1 MSLHNQSYLV
11 SSHQADMR
19 RHATEHRL
27 AAKERTIRVE
37 TNADD
42 APTGLPAPTA
52 IHRLV
57 VSLTAALRPARR
69 AGTTPRA

>member
-37 TNADD
+37 PTTDH
-42 APTGLPAPTA
+42 APAPLPAPTA

-57 VSLTAALRPARR
+57 LSIGAALRPVRR
-69 AGTTPRA
+69 VSTTPRA

>member
-19 RHATEHRL
+19 RQASEHRL
-27 AAKERTIRVE
+27 AAKERRIRVE
-37 TNADD
+37 PSTG
-42 APTGLPAPTA
+42 APATLPAPTA

-57 VSLTAALRPARR
+57 VSLTAVLRPARR
-69 AGTTPRA
+69 ASTSRG